1 MKNLLNFR
9 ELSRILTGKCGNI
22 RFDVRIPEKYW
33 DKIDNIIFKE
43 LPKWWRQYKKQN
55 SKK

>member
-33 DKIDNIIFKE
+33 DKIDGIIFKE
-43 LPKWWRQYKKQN
+43 LPKWWRQYKKEN